1 MDQET
6 SRSNDCESDG
16 DQLMKKGQVLDDATI
31 SRATLHMI
39 EESLENLRAARVGD
53 QLDVTALEA
62 LADA

>member
-1 MDQET
+1 
-6 SRSNDCESDG
+6 
-16 DQLMKKGQVLDDATI
+16 MKKGQVLDDATI